1 MNLFCFMLK
10 ILGKDTYYFSNRNNL
25 IAIIYNYL
33 HKIDIKQ
40 AFLVFLKLYFLN
52 DKVKWLG
59 NEFNENISINHQSK
73 KG

>member
-40 AFLVFLKLYFLN
+40 AFWFF
-52 DKVKWLG
+52 
-59 NEFNENISINHQSK
+59 
-73 KG
+73 

>member
-40 AFLVFLKLYFLN
+40 ALFGFLN
-52 DKVKWLG
+52 Y
-59 NEFNENISINHQSK
+59 IS
-73 KG
+73 